1 MAELGNRRDWVG
13 GAAAA
18 GLHLTGEQQQRL
30 GRWRRRRRQ
39 EQHVLRRAADAPG
52 HAAAASNFL

>member
-30 GRWRRRRRQ
+30 GRWRR
-39 EQHVLRRAADAPG
+39 AADAPG